1 MNLLG
6 LEGEFVEVT
15 KRIQKVFNDMAN
27 TFTRRQ
33 KDEIEKR
40 KFTFLEKDQLKEVY
54 SKQGS
59 LDKRVTPSNH
69 FSLLGLQGEHH
80 EDFDLDIYDKL
91 SYEEREETLWKRIEL
106 IAANKTIQV

>member
-54 SKQGS
+54 SKQGLVVMCSPFSS
-59 LDKRVTPSNH
+59 L
-69 FSLLGLQGEHH
+69 
-80 EDFDLDIYDKL
+80 I
-91 SYEEREETLWKRIEL
+91 SYRTTGR
-106 IAANKTIQV
+106 TS